1 MSGAPTQGQA
11 AIRFAWG
18 LREAQ
23 AAGTPDAAFVIVDV
37 LSFSTAVTV
46 AVGRGTTVY
55 PHAWPDPGIEAFA
68 AARDAAPAVP
78 RRDVDAEHPWSLS
91 PAHLLAASAPERL
104 VLPSPNGS
112 AISAALAA
120 GQVVAGCLRNA
131 TAVARWLETYVSITR
146 RHPSVIVAA
155 GERWPGGALRPALED
170 LLGAGA
176 IIAAIDPRAT
186 RSPEAAATEA
196 AWRGCAGRAGELL
209 RDCTSGQELAAIGYA
224 ADVAVAA
231 GHDAEDTVPV
241 LADGA
246 YRDGRDDRDPSGG

>member
-1 MSGAPTQGQA
+1 VSGAASPTQAQA
-11 AIRFAWG
+11 AVRFAWG

-23 AAGTPDAAFVIVDV
+23 AAGAPGAAFVIVDV

-55 PHAWPDPGIEAFA
+55 PHAWPDPGAEAFA
-68 AARDAAPAVP
+68 AGRAAALAVP
-78 RRDVDAEHPWSLS
+78 RRDVDAGHPWSLS
-91 PAHLLAASAPERL
+91 PADLLAAPAPERL

-131 TAVARWLETYVSITR
+131 TAVARWLEDHSFLTR

-176 IIAAIDPRAT
+176 IIAAIDPRAA

-196 AWRGCAGRAGELL
+196 AWRGCAGRAGEFL
-209 RDCTSGQELAAIGYA
+209 RDCTSGRELAATGYA
-224 ADVAVAA
+224 ADVTAA
-231 GHDAEDTVPV
+231 ADHDAQDTVPV

-246 YRDGRDDRDPSGG
+246 FPAAAATSAG